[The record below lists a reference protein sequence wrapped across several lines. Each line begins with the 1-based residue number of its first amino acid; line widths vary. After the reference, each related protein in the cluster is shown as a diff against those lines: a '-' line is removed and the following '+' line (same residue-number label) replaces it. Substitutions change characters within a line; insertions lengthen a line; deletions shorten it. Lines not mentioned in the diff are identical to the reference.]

1 MFHHFPC
8 ISNFTTVVSYVFPNL
23 YTTICFPIVFPSF
36 FNYFLFL
43 PVFFSLFAIFSQF
56 HSLPPNIK
64 HPRNHVWVSLVGHR
78 MRMFF
83 RWMKFFKFFLF
94 SHGFPQAPDL
104 AAAPGGFRLPRHRG
118 AVPGGLRGDR
128 AAVPRPKS
136 RHGQGA
142 VYRRMGKWMQMVIL
156 ISRFQKPVGRGF

>member
-1 MFHHFPC
+1 
-8 ISNFTTVVSYVFPNL
+8 
-23 YTTICFPIVFPSF
+23 
-36 FNYFLFL
+36 
-43 PVFFSLFAIFSQF
+43 
-56 HSLPPNIK
+56 
-64 HPRNHVWVSLVGHR
+64 
-78 MRMFF
+78 MRMFI

-94 SHGFPQAPDL
+94 SHGFLLPTPRWMGFIPTFPWIFPQAPDL

-142 VYRRMGKWMQMVIL
+142 VYRRMGKWMQMVIYL
-156 ISRFQKPVGRGF
+156 YIYIYIGNILLKSKGLS

>member
-1 MFHHFPC
+1 MTVSMCSIIFLVFPILPQC
-8 ISNFTTVVSYVFPNL
+8 FICFPNL

-43 PVFFSLFAIFSQF
+43 PVFSSLFAISSQF

-64 HPRNHVWVSLVGHR
+64 HPRNHVWISLVGHR
-78 MRMFF
+78 MRMLI

-94 SHGFPQAPDL
+94 SHGFSPQAPDL

-142 VYRRMGKWMQMVIL
+142 VYRRIGKLLLVIFC
-156 ISRFQKPVGRGF
+156 SKAKA